1 MHLFISSD
9 DDVKRCRESLQFGK
23 PLSIWGEDTL
33 TGRVKSLTGVVLS
46 IESRFTNASGERWL
60 IKVDDA

>member
-9 DDVKRCRESLQFGK
+9 EDAKRCKESLRFGK

-33 TGRVKSLTGVVLS
+33 TGRVKSLTGVVRS
-46 IESRFTNASGERWL
+46 IESRFANATGERWL
-60 IKVDDA
+60 ITVDDA